1 MFTKKTGYCLLAS
14 FLAILGL
21 TCAPVE
27 PTGTK
32 DGDAST
38 SPTDKT
44 TPESTKSIPSYALS
58 GLRPRIEAAIDQV
71 RRRDVLTNNGFWTI
85 FHAILGMGPGT
96 KLLDPITKAQVNALD
111 YICSG
116 GKVRDMRFFPTKHGL
131 DVQTGPTFTGQ
142 GHQDQYVAEMAQ
154 WGIAADRKFVVEGKD
169 YTYMDFV
176 RHTQM
181 RASVTSNQELSW
193 AIVVIGQYLGT
204 DVAWTNES
212 GEKLKFEDI
221 VSYELKASVD
231 DAACGGTHRLFGLSW
246 VYHLHL
252 AKGGKTAGVWQEI
265 ADKTKLF
272 RDFARKYQNA
282 DGSFSTNF
290 FRAPGNEDDPDR
302 RINTTG
308 HILEW
313 LSLALPDAELKEQ
326 WIQDAANRLA
336 LMILDQSSESIDGGS
351 LYHAVHGLLL
361 YYARV
366 YDRETLGPRELLIPL
381 PPK

>member
-1 MFTKKTGYCLLAS
+1 
-14 FLAILGL
+14 
-21 TCAPVE
+21 
-27 PTGTK
+27 
-32 DGDAST
+32 
-38 SPTDKT
+38 
-44 TPESTKSIPSYALS
+44 
-58 GLRPRIEAAIDQV
+58 
-71 RRRDVLTNNGFWTI
+71 
-85 FHAILGMGPGT
+85 MGPGT

-204 DVAWTNES
+204 DVSWTNES